1 VYGRHFKTL
10 TDHKPLERVLHPD
23 KMTPPMA
30 AARIQR
36 WALILSA
43 YDYAIQYKEGIQNAN
58 ADALSRL
65 PLPETPCS
73 TPVPEETILLMELL
87 ETTPIRAEQVKN
99 WTKRTPILSRVL
111 KFIKQGWPSKCPDVE
126 LQPYFQRRDELSVQ
140 DDCIL
145 WGNRVV
151 VPPQG
156 RRQVVDELHETH
168 PGICKMKSLARSYVW
183 WPNMDND
190 LENKVRTC
198 IQRMWQ
204 HREQQLKNFDQ
215 HLQST
220 AFLKQLLVITV
231 VIFAVKNSKNFW

>member
-1 VYGRHFKTL
+1 
-10 TDHKPLERVLHPD
+10 
-23 KMTPPMA
+23 MA

-65 PLPETPCS
+65 PLPDTPGS

-87 ETTPIRAEQVKN
+87 ETTPIRAGQVKN
-99 WTKRTPILSRVL
+99 WTKRTPILARVL
-111 KFIKQGWPSKCPDVE
+111 KFIKQGWLSKCPDGE
-126 LQPYFQRRDELSVQ
+126 FQPYFQRRDELSVQ